1 MSIQQSLNQALGIG
15 AVLATQSGAYAAQK
29 EKALKK
35 QEASTIKGQIKTL
48 GAGYESTYDVDG
60 KPKDV
65 ISGEVAKEKDKQVQE
80 LRKRLFELEPT
91 QKNAEQWLYNMPFGE
106 LAERQARAEKAN
118 MKAKGKAAFKI
129 LQKEMIK
136 NDNK

>member
-15 AVLATQSGAYAAQK
+15 AVLTTQTGAYAAQK

-48 GAGYESTYDVDG
+48 GAGYESTYD
-60 KPKDV
+60 KDV

-91 QKNAEQWLYNMPFGE
+91 QKNAEQWLYNMPLGE

-118 MKAKGKAAFKI
+118 MKAKGKVAFKI
-129 LQKEMIK
+129 LQKKEMIK
-136 NDNK
+136 NGNK